1 MKYEKTL
8 YRKVQIILFLIILL
22 IFIVALIT
30 VSSLVNNTVEE
41 TYGNNGLNTVSLLQ
55 KNIEVLFN
63 DAYNS
68 LDLIKNQ
75 FSDSSS
81 KENRDEIRNFL
92 YLLKET
98 KPYIINAFVAF
109 DDGTYVLEPDVDIR
123 EGFDPRQRPW
133 YQKAYQNRYVQW
145 SEPYTDVVTQNIV
158 ITGSYYIPFENYGGV
173 VGLDIALEDLPGFL
187 SMHKISDQG
196 YILLVDDQDNII
208 LDSKNQHTN
217 EKLMVIEDDEFLD
230 SQLITGFLKTDKG
243 YYYLRKVVYTDM
255 RLIGFIPESD
265 VRNAAE
271 GVVILSALILLA
283 ALLLGLFLARTL
295 LKRITS
301 PIEALTNI
309 IVDNVTS
316 DALIPYDGDSTD
328 EIKALIEGYN
338 RMVVHV
344 NDQREALKSLS
355 TDLMTSEKKLQDQYD
370 KVSEMAY
377 YDYLTLLPNR
387 ISFEDKVKAS
397 VENKDFFA
405 LLYMDLDNFKYINDT
420 YGHHYGDQVLKEIGQ
435 RLEKYLK
442 TSTFVARLSGD
453 EFGIMY
459 IYKDL
464 EDLKA
469 LSKDILQG
477 IEEPLTIN
485 TLTFS
490 MTASIGISLY
500 PQDGKTFERLLSN
513 ADIAMYEAKRNLKNQ
528 YRVFHPSF
536 RENMIDRLAIESA
549 LVAAIEEDE
558 IYLAYQAL
566 VDYETKAVIGFE
578 ALARFES
585 KKLGPIPPDV
595 FIPIAEHN
603 LFIHTLGYYVL
614 EEALIFG
621 GQLYKE
627 HQRYYEMNVNVSSVQ
642 LHHDDFLSD
651 VLELLATHDYPPEYL
666 NLEITESVALDTDTS
681 LHEKLRILRSHGIKI
696 SIDDF
701 GTGYSSLNHLIA
713 LEISHLKIDRDI
725 ILRATEHKIIYQLI
739 KGIVEFAHAMSLQV
753 VAEGIE
759 NENMESLMGAL
770 GVDLCQGYLYSKPLI
785 KEEVNAFLTKS

>member
-1 MKYEKTL
+1 MRYEKTL
-8 YRKVQIILFLIILL
+8 YRKVQITLMFII
-22 IFIVALIT
+22 IFIFVVSLIT
-30 VSSLVNNTVEE
+30 VSSMVNNTVEK
-41 TYGNNGLNTVSLLQ
+41 TYGNNGINTVTLLQ

-68 LDLIKNQ
+68 LILIKNQ
-75 FSDSSS
+75 FSYSNSNDK
-81 KENRDEIRNFL
+81 KEEIRSFL
-92 YLLKET
+92 NILRET

-109 DDGTYVLEPDVDIR
+109 EDGTYILEPNVVID
-123 EGFDPRQRPW
+123 EAFNPTSRPW
-133 YQKAYQNRYVQW
+133 YQKAYQTRQVQW
-145 SEPYTDVVTQNIV
+145 SEPYTDEITGNTV
-158 ITGSYYIPFENYGGV
+158 ITGSFYIPFENYEGV
-173 VGLDIALEDLPGFL
+173 IGLDIALEDLPGFL
-187 SMHKISDQG
+187 SMNQISDQG
-196 YILLVDDQDNII
+196 FILLVDEEDNII

-217 EKLMVIEDDEFLD
+217 EKLSVIEDDDYIE
-230 SQLITGFLKTDKG
+230 SQLITGYMKTDKG
-243 YYYLRKVVYTDM
+243 YYYSRKVVYTDM
-255 RLIGFIPESD
+255 RLIGFVPESEI
-265 VRNAAE
+265 RTATE
-271 GVVILSALILLA
+271 GVVILSALILLV
-283 ALLLGLFLARTL
+283 ALLLGLFLGRTL

-316 DALIPYDGDSTD
+316 DALIPYQGDSTD

-338 RMVVHV
+338 KMVVHV
-344 NDQREALKSLS
+344 NDQRDALKSLS
-355 TDLMTSEKKLQDQYD
+355 LDLMTSEKKLQEQYD

-387 ISFEDKVKAS
+387 ISFEEKVRVS
-397 VENKDFFA
+397 VKNKGAFA

-420 YGHHYGDQVLKEIGQ
+420 YGHHYGDQVLKEIGR
-435 RLEKYLK
+435 RLEKYINA
-442 TSTFVARLSGD
+442 STFVARLSGD
-453 EFGIMY
+453 EFGIMFM
-459 IYKDL
+459 YKDL
-464 EDLKA
+464 DDLKA
-469 LSKDILQG
+469 LSKNILLG
-477 IEEPLTIN
+477 IERPLTIN

-490 MTASIGISLY
+490 ITASIGISLY
-500 PQDGKTFERLLSN
+500 PEDGMSFERLLSN

-549 LVAAIEEDE
+549 LVAAIDENE

-566 VDYETKAVIGFE
+566 VDYETKEVIGFE

-621 GQLYKE
+621 GQLYKD

-651 VLELLATHDYPPEYL
+651 VLELLATHDYPPQYL
-666 NLEITESVALDTDTS
+666 NLEITESVALDTDTN
-681 LHEKLRILRSHGIKI
+681 LHEKLRILSSHGIKI